1 MYDIILDF
9 WFVFDFSLR
18 NQYEIIAFLRQRKQ
32 FTGNQNLL
40 WSKIRFLEIK
50 GKIYQRTRYQLAYS
64 TMITTL
70 QCCNMIPLPTVFRPV
85 VLQGLL
91 IFLSCII
98 LNVLKRHSSKQ
109 VNADIFTGAGEN
121 IWILLH
127 TWLLTWTGNVQI
139 ITAIISKF
147 LSVLHLTP
155 YTTYHVDSLHYF
167 MAVKNKDDRIYKTEN
182 LSTDNAAEMRCCFG
196 KCLRYSE

>member
-1 MYDIILDF
+1 MILYDF
-9 WFVFDFSLR
+9 WFVFHFSLR

-50 GKIYQRTRYQLAYS
+50 GKFYQRTRYQLAYY

-147 LSVLHLTP
+147 SIRFTFNPLH
-155 YTTYHVDSLHYF
+155 
-167 MAVKNKDDRIYKTEN
+167 N
-182 LSTDNAAEMRCCFG
+182 LSCRQSSLFHGGE
-196 KCLRYSE
+196 K